1 MKKTA
6 PSPVLLAGA
15 LMLASCT
22 HNPNDGVKNPVET
35 TGLPVSANIHSE
47 ESGLSPERFLGYGF
61 NLVAHHRDDQDGMSR
76 VSVLD
81 MERINNRMPWNP
93 WNTSVDPTKMPRP
106 KIIVSTETPRPHYPD
121 MGENQD
127 SYNFED
133 VNIGSDGIFQKVSFD
148 IDYNKTTEYNVKSHI
163 RRSFCYD
170 INHKVALK
178 GLPKVYSY
186 YISELF
192 YYDLTAL
199 PAEDLVQEYG
209 THLVTSYDLGAFTNL
224 VFYAN
229 ASVFSSN
236 EGTEIACSL
245 LGAELDSEI
254 ARKAKE
260 NRDALSVRYSQGGS
274 DYFPENLV
282 WSPEKFEFGVTKGV
296 DPKEWYAK
304 KRPGDDPFI
313 SLSTSAGLIS
323 IPDLIPDPYLKL
335 KYACGILHA
344 TNPGKKIQY
353 VICDPD
359 TFEPIKLSNGFIYF
373 TNTSFSSVD
382 VNIYYGNK
390 MMYFSPSTLGQ
401 GSSTSSVWSVQILP
415 DGRATLRHRTGS
427 YLTKNLTLLKANQP
441 TEECYFVLNPI
452 VPQKGDG
459 SDLYAWDNIMFKK

>member
-1 MKKTA
+1 MKKTT
-6 PSPVLLAGA
+6 SSLVLLTGVLA
-15 LMLASCT
+15 LASCA
-22 HNPNDGVKNPVET
+22 HNLNNGVKNPVET
-35 TGLPVSANIHSE
+35 TGLPVSVNIRSE
-47 ESGLSPERFLGYGF
+47 ESGLLPERFLGYGF

-76 VSVLD
+76 VPVLD
-81 MERINNRMPWNP
+81 MERINNRTPWNP
-93 WNTSVDPTKMPRP
+93 WNTNVDPTKMPRP
-106 KIIVSTETPRPHYPD
+106 KIIVSTETTRPHYSD
-121 MGENQD
+121 VSKNWD
-127 SYNFED
+127 SYNFD
-133 VNIGSDGIFQKVSFD
+133 SINISLDGTFKKVTFD
-148 IDYNKTTEYNVKSHI
+148 IDYKRTTEHSVQSHI

-170 INHKVALK
+170 INHKVTLK

-199 PAEDLVQEYG
+199 PAEELVQEYG
-209 THLVTSYDLGAFTNL
+209 THLVTSYDLGAFANL

-229 ASVFSSN
+229 ASVFSSD
-236 EGTEIACSL
+236 ESSKLAGSL
-245 LGAELDSEI
+245 LGAKLDSGI

-260 NRDALSVRYSQGGS
+260 NRKELSVRYSQGGS

-282 WSPEKFEFGVTKGV
+282 WSPEKFEFGVTKGI

-313 SLSTSAGLIS
+313 SLSQSAGLIS

-390 MMYFSPSTLGQ
+390 MMYFSPSALGQ
-401 GSSTSSVWSVQILP
+401 GVSTSSVWSVQILP
-415 DGRATLRHRTGS
+415 DGRAVLRHRTGS

-452 VPQKGDG
+452 VPQKGY
-459 SDLYAWDNIMFKK
+459 SDLYSWGNIMFKK